1 MAEKSLSLA
10 QKIAAAAAGKDSST
24 DEAVTVAKGESL
36 KTKSG
41 SGN

>member
-1 MAEKSLSLA
+1 MATLTLA
-10 QKIAAAAAGKDSST
+10 QQIAAAAAGKDSST
-24 DEAVTVAKGESL
+24 NDAVKVSSGESL